1 MSTAAEAVY
10 VFTCVGGG
18 SGVGEWVRFYLQ
30 RSVLQKN
37 FGNHQALRTLENPAD
52 GLTPSPLLSLLKKPG
67 HKNYAHRLTHFLV
80 R

>member
-1 MSTAAEAVY
+1 MLTAAEAVY
-10 VFTCVGGG
+10 VFTCVCVGGGG

-52 GLTPSPLLSLLKKPG
+52 GLTPSRLRKPG